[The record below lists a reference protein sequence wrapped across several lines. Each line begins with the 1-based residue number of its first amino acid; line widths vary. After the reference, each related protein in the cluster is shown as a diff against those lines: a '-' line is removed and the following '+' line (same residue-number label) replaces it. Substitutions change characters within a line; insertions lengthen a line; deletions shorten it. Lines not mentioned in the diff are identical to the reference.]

1 MTNTDGLLIGLALPA
16 CLPTSSDARVG
27 MIQAMVKRGWAG
39 GADPREAEP
48 PRLAIRTGAAN
59 DTPGL
64 SDGLVSARLARF
76 HERTWF
82 SRVSTDPNPAPR
94 AGAISAPLAY
104 LWATTAR
111 NAWAGVTSL
120 NAPATSWQQ
129 RKAQATNVLGLWAA
143 GVLRSAAREVS
154 AALRRSSSG
163 RPVLARW

>member
-1 MTNTDGLLIGLALPA
+1 MFASIER
-16 CLPTSSDARVG
+16 CARRHDPG
-27 MIQAMVKRGWAG
+27 HGKRGRAG
-39 GADPREAEP
+39 GAELRKAEP
-48 PRLAIRTGAAN
+48 YRLATRTGAAN

-82 SRVSTDPNPAPR
+82 SRVSTDPNPVTR
-94 AGAISAPLAY
+94 AGAINTRLSY
-104 LWATTAR
+104 LWATTLR

-129 RKAQATNVLGLWAA
+129 RKARATNVLGLWVA

-154 AALRRSSSG
+154 AALRRSLTS
-163 RPVLARW
+163 P